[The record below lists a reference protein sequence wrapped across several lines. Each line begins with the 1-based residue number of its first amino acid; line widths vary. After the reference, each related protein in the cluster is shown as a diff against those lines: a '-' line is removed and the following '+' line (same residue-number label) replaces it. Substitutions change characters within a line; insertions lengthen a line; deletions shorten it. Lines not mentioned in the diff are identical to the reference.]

1 MLEDKKLKRCECLT
15 KHEKDTLISA
25 LNTATV
31 DVQRSLNESYRG
43 INIIG
48 TPPKDVREGLELLM
62 GDYMTLKDKVDK
74 TPICHI

>member
-1 MLEDKKLKRCECLT
+1 MSKDRKLERCECLT

-25 LNTATV
+25 LNTATI
-31 DVQRSLNESYRG
+31 DIQRSLNESYRG

-48 TPPKDVREGLELLM
+48 APPKDVREGLELLM
-62 GDYMTLKDKVDK
+62 GDYLAMKDKVDK

>member
-1 MLEDKKLKRCECLT
+1 MSKDIKLKRCECLT
-15 KHEKDTLISA
+15 KHEKDTLTSA
-25 LNTATV
+25 LNTATI

-48 TPPKDVREGLELLM
+48 TSPKDVREGLEMLM
-62 GDYMTLKDKVDK
+62 GDYSALKDKVDK